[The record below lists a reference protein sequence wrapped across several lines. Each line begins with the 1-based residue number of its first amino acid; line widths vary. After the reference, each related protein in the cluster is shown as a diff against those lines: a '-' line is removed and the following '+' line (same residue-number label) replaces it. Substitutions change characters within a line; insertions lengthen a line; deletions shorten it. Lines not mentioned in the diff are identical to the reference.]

1 MYASGEEGQTH
12 HAWLHRPGRLVLRV
26 VRDVGV
32 PVEELVDTVCDDGS
46 HDGVPVRSCD
56 GFTTMVVI
64 RGTEESRNNQ
74 TNMTLPISRKS
85 APGLQILI
93 ASSRHLRVVRM
104 SFFDSS
110 SISPTGYVA
119 LRSE

>member
-1 MYASGEEGQTH
+1 MDA
-12 HAWLHRPGRLVLRV
+12 
-26 VRDVGV
+26 
-32 PVEELVDTVCDDGS
+32 VCDDGP
-46 HDGVPVRSCD
+46 HDGVSVRSCD
-56 GFTTMVVI
+56 GFTTTVVI
-64 RGTEESRNNQ
+64 RGTEGSRNDQ
-74 TNMTLPISRKS
+74 TNMTLPTSRKS